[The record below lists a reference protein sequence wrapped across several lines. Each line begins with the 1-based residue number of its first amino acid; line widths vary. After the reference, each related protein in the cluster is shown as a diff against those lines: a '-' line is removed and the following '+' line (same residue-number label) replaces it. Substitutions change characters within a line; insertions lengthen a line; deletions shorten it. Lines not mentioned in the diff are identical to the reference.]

1 MKICALLGGILDPKW
16 PLPPGDYLQQPDTLD
31 GTVSRSRSATSTLAV
46 YMPDGPG
53 AEGLLRAVAAH
64 KPHHVG
70 LLMIDRAV
78 RWDVAAFA
86 RQAAAGLHRA
96 DAGTLWLTG
105 REFGDLDDGAFG
117 ACLARAAG
125 SSLIAMAEELRGDA
139 QGTLRALRTR
149 SDVTELVRVPDAC
162 VVTLTN
168 ARTNRLR
175 HPLMKNVMLAK
186 KLAIGRVDG
195 TAAPRVVPAKLLEAV
210 GASGSKPVPLAASA
224 GIDAQVNAVLEF
236 LHSVCPT

>member
-1 MKICALLGGILDPKW
+1 
-16 PLPPGDYLQQPDTLD
+16 
-31 GTVSRSRSATSTLAV
+31 
-46 YMPDGPG
+46 
-53 AEGLLRAVAAH
+53 
-64 KPHHVG
+64 
-70 LLMIDRAV
+70 
-78 RWDVAAFA
+78 
-86 RQAAAGLHRA
+86 
-96 DAGTLWLTG
+96 
-105 REFGDLDDGAFG
+105 
-117 ACLARAAG
+117 
-125 SSLIAMAEELRGDA
+125 
-139 QGTLRALRTR
+139 
-149 SDVTELVRVPDAC
+149 

-186 KLAIGRVDG
+186 KLAIGRVACDGDG